1 MGRGV
6 KRDMPK
12 VADAELA
19 VLRVLWQKQPLSARE
34 VTEILYADT
43 TNSEIGTVQNLLKR
57 LEGKGL
63 LHRDRSR
70 HTHSFT
76 TTISRAEFAGRQLE
90 HCGSRSFRGGLVSRR
105 RRPSSRW
112 TWTTIVSTIRR
123 RPRRFVSAWRR
134 PRPRRSCSKCQT
146 SRGLM

>member
-1 MGRGV
+1 M
-6 KRDMPK
+6 KRDTPK

-19 VLRVLWQKQPLSARE
+19 VLRLLWQKQPLSARE
-34 VTEILYADT
+34 VTGILYADT

-57 LEGKGL
+57 LEAKGL

-90 HCGSRSFRGGLVSRR
+90 RMADKLTDGSLAPFVMHLVKGKRLSKKEKED
-105 RRPSSRW
+105 
-112 TWTTIVSTIRR
+112 IR
-123 RPRRFVSAWRR
+123 
-134 PRPRRSCSKCQT
+134 K
-146 SRGLM
+146 LLNE